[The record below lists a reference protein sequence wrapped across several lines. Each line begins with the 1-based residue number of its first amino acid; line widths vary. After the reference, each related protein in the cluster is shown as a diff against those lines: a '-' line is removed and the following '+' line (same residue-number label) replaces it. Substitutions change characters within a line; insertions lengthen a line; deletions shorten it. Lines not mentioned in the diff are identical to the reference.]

1 MSGTPGS
8 WRPRAPESSS
18 PDTLLALLAT
28 YGPCASDRLARLCRG
43 WRWLVRRRLLTLWDE
58 ELVDVTRGDVWRL
71 TPLGRERVEEL
82 KQDAARFERL
92 RRTR

>member
-1 MSGTPGS
+1 
-8 WRPRAPESSS
+8 
-18 PDTLLALLAT
+18 
-28 YGPCASDRLARLCRG
+28 
-43 WRWLVRRRLLTLWDE
+43 VRRRLLALWDE

>member
-1 MSGTPGS
+1 MPSLRTWPGVVKTD
-8 WRPRAPESSS
+8 P

-28 YGPCASDRLARLCRG
+28 YGPCTSGRLARLCKG
-43 WRWLVRRRLLTLWDE
+43 WRWRVRRRLLALWDE